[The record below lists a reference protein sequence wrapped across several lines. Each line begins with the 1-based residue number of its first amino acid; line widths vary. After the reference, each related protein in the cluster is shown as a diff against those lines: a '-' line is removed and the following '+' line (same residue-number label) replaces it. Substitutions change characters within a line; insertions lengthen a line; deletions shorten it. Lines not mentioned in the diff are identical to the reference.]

1 MLVVGSMVSCFSTD
15 RLLDLCKP
23 ASSPVFLLTCLLLD
37 IITDA
42 YLVAIPIFMFW
53 GANMPALKKIGLVSL
68 FSGTVVVIIFAIVR
82 YVTIQGVS
90 RN

>member
-1 MLVVGSMVSCFSTD
+1 M
-15 RLLDLCKP
+15 
-23 ASSPVFLLTCLLLD
+23 FLLTCLLLD

-42 YLVAIPIFMFW
+42 YLVSIPIFMFW
-53 GANMPALKKIGLVSL
+53 GANMPTSKKIGLVSL

-90 RN
+90 RLDWSTRKLY